1 MKGKALL
8 FGGWMLVAVSANAQG
23 VFTFD
28 DIPIAGEPNVE
39 VDMNQEMIKLLAPVA
54 QGAAGQAASALD
66 GVTNIRVLVYENIA
80 GDMEDVLRF
89 VESTGTRLEGDGW
102 HAVVRVREE
111 GEQVRVYMKPGT
123 DGTLAGITVM
133 VTEAGDDVVVDDGG
147 QVRVRVVGE
156 NDGGEAIFINV
167 AGAIRPEQLGRLAS
181 DIGMDGAFE
190 GIPGVAR
197 D

>member
-1 MKGKALL
+1 MKGRAVL
-8 FGGWMLVAVSANAQG
+8 FGAWMLVAASANAQG

-28 DIPIAGEPNVE
+28 DIPIEGEPNVE
-39 VDMNQEMIKLLAPVA
+39 VNMNQEMIKLLAPVA

-80 GDMEDVLRF
+80 GDMQDVLKF

-133 VTEAGDDVVVDDGG
+133 VTEAGVDDGDDGG

-156 NDGGEAIFINV
+156 DDGGEAIFINV

-190 GIPGVAR
+190 GVPGVAR

>member
-1 MKGKALL
+1 MNGRAVL
-8 FGGWMLVAVSANAQG
+8 FGGLMLVAASANAQG